1 MLSRSVN
8 CSQDVP
14 LKLDLL
20 CRYAILG
27 EISTRWETPKAAWL
41 WVVVF
46 WLVGIVINLHV
57 SIHITIYI
65 YTYTYKSIHIT
76 DTVDIPYTYGAGV
89 KPPWFGKGGCL
100 LVLNNFKLRPAI
112 LGLKAILLY
121 HILGD
126 EVMTCDLSD
135 NDMGRHLGR
144 KQLRPLLREAGLLVL
159 RFESDGSLRDG
170 FDWNLDTPNFHGLS
184 SFDQTTKFT
193 CLWVYLILGHFH
205 TSGEIGIESPRCP
218 ETHVISGE

>member
-1 MLSRSVN
+1 M
-8 CSQDVP
+8 
-14 LKLDLL
+14 
-20 CRYAILG
+20 Y
-27 EISTRWETPKAAWL
+27 
-41 WVVVF
+41 
-46 WLVGIVINLHV
+46 
-57 SIHITIYI
+57 IYI
-65 YTYTYKSIHIT
+65 HTHTSLYIYT

-100 LVLNNFKLRPAI
+100 LVLNNSKLRPNIGA
-112 LGLKAILLY
+112 KSYFAVPY
-121 HILGD
+121 RILGD

-184 SFDQTTKFT
+184 SFDQMTKLT
-193 CLWVYLILGHFH
+193 CLWRLWVYLILGHFH